1 MECLSCF
8 LSACRGSACY
18 LRLLSFVIDDM
29 KRAILALLGLA
40 SAAGLL
46 MVVMQGTGVAGPVY
60 SVTELRARL
69 THDPSAWVGHVVLV
83 RGTVTGCGFG
93 RPCPLLMVVQC
104 GAPGPCRPIR
114 LPGMM
119 LVDQPTAGWLRG
131 LPVQLGPQNPQLAF
145 LRRLPLVSRV
155 MPPPQVVRWGI
166 PAVYRVQ
173 LQPAQRSVCSSSP
186 CYEAVLE
193 DAAPLVPGPSLRLP
207 LVPPQPAPK
216 VIHGATSTA
225 QPHQLL
231 PGPRTVS
238 AWARTSGHRAE

>member
-1 MECLSCF
+1 MLWFCLLPSPA
-8 LSACRGSACY
+8 LVRHNG
-18 LRLLSFVIDDM
+18 M

-46 MVVMQGTGVAGPVY
+46 MAGMHEVGVAGPVY
-60 SVTELRARL
+60 SVTELRAHL
-69 THDPSAWVGHVVLV
+69 THDPSAWVGRAVLV
-83 RGTVTGCGFG
+83 RGTATGCGFG

-104 GAPGPCRPIR
+104 AAPSPCRPIR

-131 LPVQLGPQNPQLAF
+131 LPVQLGAQNPQWAF

-155 MPPPQVVRWGI
+155 VPPPQVVRWGI

-173 LQPAQRSVCSSSP
+173 LQPTQQSVCSSSP

-193 DAAPLVPGPSLRLP
+193 DAAPVVPMPSLHPP
-207 LVPPQPAPK
+207 LVPPRPAPIG
-216 VIHGATSTA
+216 VHGATGTA
-225 QPHQLL
+225 QPRQLL
-231 PGPRTVS
+231 PRPRAVRPTGPT
-238 AWARTSGHRAE
+238 